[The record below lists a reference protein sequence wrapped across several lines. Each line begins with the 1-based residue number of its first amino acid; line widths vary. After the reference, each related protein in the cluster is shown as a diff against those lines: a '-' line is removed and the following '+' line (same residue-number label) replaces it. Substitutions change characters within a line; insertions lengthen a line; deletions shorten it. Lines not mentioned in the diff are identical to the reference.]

1 MTKPNETLNILSS
14 APMQHAL
21 TRDQFLLSAI
31 TQAVPLGILVIDCQ
45 KRIIFANALAEKIIG
60 IEKTDRDDK
69 ACETP
74 SSLWQCI
81 DSVRRPIIDKI
92 MGFCVI
98 PESPQKGG
106 HFEYQLNRPNDVPA
120 LFSIGISYSTGK
132 RPDENLV
139 IATIED
145 ITEQRRVETELRD
158 SEEMYRTL
166 FYHAGFGISLI
177 DPRTRRRV
185 AFNRKLHERLG
196 YTREEYKKL
205 SLVDIQ
211 YNQDRELVERQM
223 RQILEKKTFTFEEL
237 QRNKQ
242 GQARHVLVSAVM
254 VTIGGKEMVHAISL
268 DITENRRMEEQL
280 RQAQKMEAV
289 GRLAGGVAHDFNNL
303 LNVILGYVELAL
315 FQTVSDAAIFPY
327 LKEIREAAIRS
338 ADLTK
343 QLLAFS
349 RKQLVKPR
357 GVQLN
362 QIIESQ
368 QKMLSR
374 LIGEEISIE
383 FKGQEDLWLVRIDPT
398 QIHQILAN
406 LTVNA
411 RDAISGVGLIT
422 IETAN
427 ATFHSPFK
435 DNMMELQEGD
445 YVRLTVRDNGAGI
458 PASNINHIFEPFFTT
473 KDAGKGTG
481 LGLSTVYGIVKQNS
495 GAIRVSSQSGNGT
508 EFQVYLHRFDGVL
521 DDDNKTMPCKQYNGS
536 ETILVVEDEQQV
548 LKLSKNILEKHG
560 YRVLFA
566 QNPEQAW
573 QLFKQHCDQ
582 IDLLLTDVVMPKMN
596 GKELQEKI
604 RTLKPDIRTLFMS
617 GYESNFIAERGVI
630 SRDVNFIQKPF
641 TLEELVAKVRQV
653 IDT

>member
-1 MTKPNETLNILSS
+1 
-14 APMQHAL
+14 MQHAL

-31 TQAVPLGILVIDCQ
+31 THAVPLGILVIDCQ
-45 KRIIFANALAEKIIG
+45 KRIIFANALAEKILG
-60 IEKTDRDDK
+60 IEKTDRDSET
-69 ACETP
+69 CETP
-74 SSLWQCI
+74 SGLWQCL
-81 DSVRRPIIDKI
+81 DSVRRPIIDKLTE
-92 MGFCVI
+92 FCVI
-98 PESPQKGG
+98 PESPQKGDC
-106 HFEYQLNRPNDVPA
+106 FEYQLNRSNDVPA
-120 LFSIGISYSTGK
+120 LFSIGISYSTGSK
-132 RPDENLV
+132 PDENLV

-166 FYHAGFGISLI
+166 FEHAGFGITLI
-177 DPRTRRRV
+177 DPQSRRRV

-196 YTREEYKKL
+196 YTREEYEKL

-211 YNQDRELVERQM
+211 YNKDREAVERQM
-223 RQILEKKTFTFEEL
+223 RQIFEKKAFTFEEL

-242 GQARHVLVSAVM
+242 GEPCHVLVSAVL

-268 DITENRRMEEQL
+268 DITENRQMEEQL

-303 LNVILGYVELAL
+303 LNVILGYAELAL
-315 FQTVSDAAIFPY
+315 FQTASNAAVFPY
-327 LKEIREAAIRS
+327 LKEIKEAATRS

-357 GVQLN
+357 VVKLNEIIASQL
-362 QIIESQ
+362 
-368 QKMLSR
+368 KMLTR

-383 FKGQEDLWLVRIDPT
+383 FKGQEDLWSVRIDPT

-435 DNMMELQEGD
+435 DNMLELQEGD
-445 YVRLTVRDNGAGI
+445 YVQLTIRDNGAGI
-458 PASNINHIFEPFFTT
+458 PANDINHIFEPFFTT
-473 KDAGKGTG
+473 KEAVKGTG
-481 LGLSTVYGIVKQNS
+481 LGLSTVYGIVKQNR
-495 GAIRVSSQSGNGT
+495 GAIRVFSQPGDGAV
-508 EFQVYLHRFDGVL
+508 FQVYFHRFDGAP
-521 DDDNKTMPCKQYNGS
+521 DDVNKTIQGKQLNGS

-548 LKLSKNILEKHG
+548 LELSKNILEKHG

-582 IDLLLTDVVMPKMN
+582 IDLLLTDVVMPEMN
-596 GKELQEKI
+596 GKELEKKI
-604 RTLKPDIRTLFMS
+604 RTLKPAIRTLFMS

-630 SRDVNFIQKPF
+630 RQDVNFIQKPF
-641 TLEELVAKVRQV
+641 TLDELVAKVRQV
-653 IDT
+653 IDG